1 MRDNLRYKF
10 DPRPLVNNLGGP
22 IKSDFQ
28 MRVEGSRGEIGL
40 LIWEPGLQVAPKTV
54 IAVFVKSNLP
64 SNSSL
69 RDMEIS
75 PSSRINL
82 VYWDVVGR
90 RGPSL
95 GYVKALKM
103 ARSGIDN
110 STVDEFGLS
119 HLLSYLCCLIKRKER
134 RGDRKFVGCGIVYT
148 HTFCGMLKNYICMN
162 LLGKNPWFIVRINWK
177 GIHTREIY

>member
-64 SNSSL
+64 SNSPL

-82 VYWDVVGR
+82 VYWDIVGR

-110 STVDEFGLS
+110 STVYEFALS

-134 RGDRKFVGCGIVYT
+134 GREIGSLWVVESCT
-148 HTFCGMLKNYICMN
+148 HTHVLWNVEELHLYEPV
-162 LLGKNPWFIVRINWK
+162 GK
-177 GIHTREIY
+177 ESMIYRSD

>member
-1 MRDNLRYKF
+1 
-10 DPRPLVNNLGGP
+10 
-22 IKSDFQ
+22 

-64 SNSSL
+64 SNSPL

-110 STVDEFGLS
+110 STVYEFALS

-134 RGDRKFVGCGIVYT
+134 GRGIGSLWVVESC
-148 HTFCGMLKNYICMN
+148 
-162 LLGKNPWFIVRINWK
+162 
-177 GIHTREIY
+177 IHTRFVECWRITFVWTCWERIHDLSFGLIGREFIQEKSIKFIFYIKYAMVCLNIINLETVLQAW